1 MAPCGNGRRAQPQ
14 QCVSAQVNELP
25 ADLTLLT
32 LDGDAIAFS
41 EQAQCLLSLNASAA
55 MIVQALRQGADAAE
69 VVRLLVGQGLAT
81 TEEAGRWVSATLDTF
96 SAHGILGDGLASAG
110 AGASDE
116 DAATRQAAG
125 VPPYAPF
132 DAATEQRYRLLGS
145 RILIRF
151 GTLSQ
156 AGWVNSVIGHLAT
169 DDASASTVVI
179 DIKATRLENGEL
191 RSDVYRDTVPVGC
204 ALRVSRLAPIV
215 KSALWQ
221 SAINAQDFL
230 LNIHAGV
237 VASGERCTLLPA
249 ATGSGKTSLTAALV
263 HRGFRY
269 FSDEVALLGPGFLVT
284 PMPLAMG
291 IKSTGWDLMTAY
303 YPGIL
308 SLPVHLRNDAKELRY
323 IRPSADALEKDPLPV
338 SHIIFPHHVAGAPTS
353 IERVPRSAALGHLM
367 GECLALRLRLDPE
380 NVGRLMSWIGG
391 IECFALTFSSL
402 DEAVECVVAA
412 TGFDPSAIFTSH

>member
-1 MAPCGNGRRAQPQ
+1 M
-14 QCVSAQVNELP
+14 SELP

-55 MIVQALRQGADAAE
+55 MIVRALRQGARASE
-69 VVRLLVGQGLAT
+69 VSHLLVSQGLAAAK
-81 TEEAGRWVSATLDTF
+81 EADQWVSATLDAF
-96 SAHGILGDGLASAG
+96 RAYGVLGDGSALSG
-110 AGASDE
+110 AGAPEEDEASD
-116 DAATRQAAG
+116 QAAD

-132 DAATEQRYRLLGS
+132 EAATEQCYRLLES

-169 DDASASTVVI
+169 DEVFAPTVVI
-179 DIKATRLENGEL
+179 DIKATRLANGEL
-191 RSDVYRDTVPVGC
+191 RSDIYRDGAPVGC

-215 KSALWQ
+215 KSGLWQ
-221 SAINAQDFL
+221 SAINAYDFL

-237 VASGERCTLLPA
+237 VASGDHCILLPA

-263 HRGFRY
+263 HCGFRY
-269 FSDEVALLGPGFLVT
+269 FSDEVALVGPRFLVS

-291 IKSTGWDLMTAY
+291 IKATGWHLMAQY

-323 IRPSADALEKDPLPV
+323 IRPPADALEDVPLPI
-338 SHIIFPHHVAGAPTS
+338 SHIIFPKYEAGARTNLK
-353 IERVPRSAALGHLM
+353 RVSRSVALGHLM
-367 GECLALRLRLDPE
+367 GECLTLRLRLDPE
-380 NVGRLMSWIGG
+380 NVGQIMSWIGG

-402 DEAVECVVAA
+402 DEAVERVVEA
-412 TGFDPSAIFTSH
+412 TGFSATSFSARTKPNRPK